1 MEQNKGEEN
10 VLADKFNEE
19 LYVPVPLKK
28 FDPEKE
34 LIADLYLKIDSKF
47 LKYRHKGDA
56 ITSEKYDLFLS
67 KNVADVFVLKEVHQD
82 VTAWLDATKE
92 ETINEMVE
100 QVGEENREL
109 VEQREE
115 IKEIIYETFADEELS
130 SRSVEVLQHQTREFI
145 AMASE
150 DKVNKAIIAKLTK
163 FNSSVADH
171 SVNTANVAVYIAMCC
186 GFGAQYDLEN
196 IYMGALLHDYGKAK
210 IPANILEN
218 KTNVRYSQAIQD
230 HPKKGVGMIKK
241 MKNIPEEVQMIVAQH
256 HEQFNG
262 NGFPQGLK
270 GDGIYKF
277 AMIVSMANI
286 FNNIVEE
293 ELPKKGLKEPNV
305 EVYRKAIKV
314 IEYDKGKQF
323 NPEYIERTCDGLKLA
338 FGNFQK

>member
-1 MEQNKGEEN
+1 M
-10 VLADKFNEE
+10 ADKFNEE
-19 LYVPVPLKK
+19 LYDPVPLKK

-34 LIADLYLKIDSKF
+34 LVADLYLKIDSKY

-67 KNVADVFVLKEVHQD
+67 KNVAEVYFLKEVVQE
-82 VTAWLDATKE
+82 VLSWLDATKE
-92 ETINEMVE
+92 EAISEMVE
-100 QVGEENREL
+100 KVGEENREL
-109 VEQREE
+109 VEAREE
-115 IKEIIYETFADEELS
+115 IKEIIYETFADEELN
-130 SRSVEVLQHQTREFI
+130 SRAVEVLQHQSKEFI
-145 AMASE
+145 SMASE
-150 DKVNKAIIAKLTK
+150 DKVNKAILAKLTK

-171 SVNTANVAVYIAMCC
+171 SVNTANVAIYIAMCC

-218 KTNVRYSQAIQD
+218 KTNVRYSKAIQD
-230 HPKKGVGMIKK
+230 HPNKGVGMIKK

-256 HEQFNG
+256 HEQYNG
-262 NGFPQGLK
+262 SGFPSGLK

-286 FNNIVEE
+286 FNNIIEE
-293 ELPKKGLKEPNV
+293 ELPKKGISEPNV
-305 EVYRKAIKV
+305 EVYRKAIEV

-323 NPEYIERTCDGLKLA
+323 NPEFIERTCDGLKLA
-338 FGNFQK
+338 FSNYQK